1 MHANPGFVS
10 GVYLYLST
18 CPSPGASRQGRASE
32 KGSCQGP
39 VSLDKSEVSIL
50 HRQHGILVVW
60 GAGGALEESPG
71 PQAIKFSV
79 IRTGPS
85 VWSSC
90 DLYGP
95 GDDSEMILVSSTGPG
110 LMTEMIDLAR

>member
-1 MHANPGFVS
+1 MSLTG
-10 GVYLYLST
+10 GE
-18 CPSPGASRQGRASE
+18 QGRASE

-85 VWSSC
+85 VAAVTYM
-90 DLYGP
+90 DP
-95 GDDSEMILVSSTGPG
+95 EMIQ
-110 LMTEMIDLAR
+110 R

>member
-10 GVYLYLST
+10 VVYLPHPNWIYLSLT
-18 CPSPGASRQGRASE
+18 GGQQGRASE

-95 GDDSEMILVSSTGPG
+95 GDDSEMILVSSTGNF
-110 LMTEMIDLAR
+110 LATG

>member
-1 MHANPGFVS
+1 MHANQGFVS
-10 GVYLYLST
+10 GVLPGSI

-85 VWSSC
+85 VAAVTYM
-90 DLYGP
+90 DP
-95 GDDSEMILVSSTGPG
+95 EMIQ
-110 LMTEMIDLAR
+110 R